1 MLKSKYEKS
10 ERWWAEKQKEY
21 KIKAQAETIL
31 ATIIEERKLPPIVD
45 IMLEKCLRK
54 EMVLPEY
61 VEMTHE
67 VLKKWWVHRHEPQ
80 EYEWE
85 GYRLGDCD
93 DLKVS
98 TTSQRRAEHIWGIK
112 RCLPCSIALALIQ
125 DLRSRRYNAESLHWS
140 LCYGHL
146 CPYQVS
152 FLPSHPSLVTT
163 LSPSKTAVKATPD
176 KSNASV

>member
-1 MLKSKYEKS
+1 
-10 ERWWAEKQKEY
+10 
-21 KIKAQAETIL
+21 
-31 ATIIEERKLPPIVD
+31 
-45 IMLEKCLRK
+45 MLEKCLRK

-98 TTSQRRAEHIWGIK
+98 TTSQRMAERIWGIK
-112 RCLPCSIALALIQ
+112 RCLPCSLALALIQ
-125 DLRSRRYNAESLHWS
+125 DLRKGINVFE
-140 LCYGHL
+140 
-146 CPYQVS
+146 
-152 FLPSHPSLVTT
+152 
-163 LSPSKTAVKATPD
+163 PSKED
-176 KSNASV
+176 LKSSYVMRIAQEYGGNQNYLDSL